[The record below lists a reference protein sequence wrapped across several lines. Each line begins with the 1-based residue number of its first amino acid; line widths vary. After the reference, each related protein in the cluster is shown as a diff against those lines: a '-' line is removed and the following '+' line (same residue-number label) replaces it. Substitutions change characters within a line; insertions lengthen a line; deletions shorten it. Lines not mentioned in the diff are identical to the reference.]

1 MKKLHPSTWLSRS
14 MPWGAFIIVSN
25 QQALIVLSFNLYLN
39 VNSYRMCPL
48 WQIKEKLSD
57 LFFILLRTFYFRGLL
72 YPPQY
77 TRAEKG
83 K

>member
-39 VNSYRMCPL
+39 VDSCRMCL
-48 WQIKEKLSD
+48 VANKRKAQRQISSSS
-57 LFFILLRTFYFRGLL
+57 
-72 YPPQY
+72 
-77 TRAEKG
+77 
-83 K
+83 

>member
-14 MPWGAFIIVSN
+14 MLWGAFIIVSN

-39 VNSYRMCPL
+39 VNSCRMCL
-48 WQIKEKLSD
+48 VADKKRLCD
-57 LFFILLRTFYFRGLL
+57 LFSYCLAHFILGGLL

-77 TRAEKG
+77 TRTEKG